1 MYCPK
6 CSQEQIS
13 DEMRFC
19 SRCGFSLIA
28 VKDLVASGNGLVK
41 QEAETQAPQ
50 VSCGQ
55 RGARRAAWMLLVSLA
70 LALFV
75 GFLTAIEDE
84 FAVLLLLPFLL
95 FVSGIAILFYSVFLA
110 DKRAERKRLAA
121 TQAHLAT
128 SIPGQPGTAART
140 PELYPSRMAPIAS
153 FTARRPETAEMVRP
167 PSVTENTT
175 RLLEED
181 ADARRG

>member
-28 VKDLVASGNGLVK
+28 VRDLVASGNALVNPGP
-41 QEAETQAPQ
+41 ETPQ
-50 VSCGQ
+50 LSCGQ
-55 RGARRAAWMLLVSLA
+55 RAVRRAAWVLLASVA
-70 LALFV
+70 LTFFV
-75 GFLTAIEDE
+75 GFLTAIDDD
-84 FAVLLLLPFLL
+84 FAVFFVFPFLIFFIG
-95 FVSGIAILFYSVFLA
+95 FVLMLYGAFIA
-110 DKRAERKRLAA
+110 DKRAARKKAAALQQQLAA
-121 TQAHLAT
+121 AMQAQL
-128 SIPGQPGTAART
+128 SAAPHT
-140 PELYPSRMAPIAS
+140 PELYPSRMAPVES
-153 FTARRPETAEMVRP
+153 FAARKPQTAEMVRP